1 MKIKVFN
8 NVEVCQI
15 PDFPDYYISKTGE
28 SLNAN
33 GQTVVS
39 YRRKPEGETVGF
51 KVNNIPRVNLINKI
65 SDLDRNIKTIRTL
78 TFNEPNTRTITRRNV
93 DRFIKPS
100 NDQNTVLDS
109 IKRILPKFSDDHET
123 FYTIVESLLRG

>member
-28 SLNAN
+28 SLNDKD
-33 GQTVVS
+33 QTIVS

-51 KVNNIPRVNLINKI
+51 KVNNIPRVNLINKR
-65 SDLDRNIKTIRTL
+65 LDVDWNIKSVRAI

-93 DRFIKPS
+93 ENFIKSS
-100 NDQNTVLDS
+100 NDQNNVLDS
-109 IKRILPKFSDDHET
+109 IKRILPKFSDDRET
-123 FYTIVESLLRG
+123 FYTIVELLLRG